1 MSLDDATQAPDMTWI
16 AALATIAV
24 LLLYELSLLLAQR
37 RDPLRL
43 ARSAHATLRQDWF
56 AAISS
61 QKGSEILAVQTLRN
75 ALMSATMTASTAALG
90 LIGTV
95 TLAAPSLNAGFGGEA
110 GLASLTPRLA
120 LELVLMALLFASL
133 VSSAMAVR
141 YYNHAGFIG
150 GMPVD
155 SDARQRWTAAGS
167 LYVRRAGILY
177 SWGLR
182 HLILVAPMLASI
194 LHPLAGPV
202 AALLVVAVLSG
213 FDRVAGTA
221 PDPAPST
228 ST

>member
-1 MSLDDATQAPDMTWI
+1 MGFDMTWVT
-16 AALATIAV
+16 ALATIAV
-24 LLLYELSLLLAQR
+24 LLMYELALVLAQR
-37 RDPLRL
+37 RNPLRL

-56 AAISS
+56 AAMSA
-61 QKGSEILAVQTLRN
+61 QKGSELLAVQTLRN

-95 TLAAPSLNAGFGGEA
+95 TLAAPSLHAGFGDA
-110 GLASLTPRLA
+110 AHLASLTPRLA

-155 SDARQRWTAAGS
+155 SDARQRWSGAGS
-167 LYVRRAGILY
+167 LNVRHAGLLY

-182 HLILVAPMLASI
+182 HLILVAPILAYI
-194 LHPLAGPV
+194 LHPVAGPV
-202 AALLVVAVLSG
+202 AALVVVAVLFG
-213 FDRVAGTA
+213 FDCIAEENALEGNG
-221 PDPAPST
+221 
-228 ST
+228 